1 MKSISCLG
9 WFMILTVLVTSQSTS
24 SVAQGIDATQSP
36 RLSATANTT
45 HPTDSE
51 NASALRKAPK
61 ALDIQLKGF
70 QTPEEADKK
79 QIEQWLLE
87 LDLVPMLAD
96 RVAFAATGTIFFGGK
111 GNESHISNLRQFAIG
126 WSLDNR
132 EDRERLLVINQRVL
146 GPEVRDLDQS
156 QYMFSTTSEL
166 DRLRIKTQYHEANGS
181 QRLEPGP
188 TSKLQEKL
196 ERSNTFFPTRAV
208 TASPISIWQGRTMNR
223 SNPSVNIDRLQ
234 GIQRIGAHT
243 VALFE
248 YRPADFYVFLEGIAF
263 LDGSPVQCDSWRQ
276 IRRDSDIAKRDP
288 TPEQIQAERDFV
300 RANATRISRIQS
312 IWQKTDTHAVPVLI
326 RGITLDDVYDVE
338 LTAEI
343 RWYVNEQVNP
353 LTFQVETLQQLG
365 PLAVSRELA
374 RRDE

>member
-1 MKSISCLG
+1 
-9 WFMILTVLVTSQSTS
+9 
-24 SVAQGIDATQSP
+24 
-36 RLSATANTT
+36 
-45 HPTDSE
+45 
-51 NASALRKAPK
+51 
-61 ALDIQLKGF
+61 
-70 QTPEEADKK
+70 
-79 QIEQWLLE
+79 
-87 LDLVPMLAD
+87 
-96 RVAFAATGTIFFGGK
+96 
-111 GNESHISNLRQFAIG
+111 
-126 WSLDNR
+126 
-132 EDRERLLVINQRVL
+132 
-146 GPEVRDLDQS
+146 
-156 QYMFSTTSEL
+156 
-166 DRLRIKTQYHEANGS
+166 
-181 QRLEPGP
+181 
-188 TSKLQEKL
+188 
-196 ERSNTFFPTRAV
+196 
-208 TASPISIWQGRTMNR
+208 MNR

-312 IWQKTDTHAVPVLI
+312 IWQKTDTHSVPVWI
-326 RGITLDDVYDVE
+326 RGITLADVYDVE

-365 PLAVSRELA
+365 PLAVSRELT